1 MPKWVKVLL
10 IVVGTLF
17 VVLIAAGFFGVMALK
32 RTVEDVQKEAEMAKV
47 DGEVFGMT
55 STTEE
60 CVEEM
65 VHRSAKCEGFSP
77 TCAPPLSAFL
87 WACVEGATYEP
98 SFCASMP
105 QGTRENAMME
115 WGQEICAK
123 YGQPSNTICAMSVAT
138 ISGYCESKKQQ
149 QS

>member
-17 VVLIAAGFFGVMALK
+17 VVLVVAGFVGAMALK
-32 RTVEDVQKEAEMAKV
+32 STVEDVQREARMATV

-65 VHRSAKCEGFSP
+65 VNRSAVCEGFSP

-87 WACVEGATYEP
+87 WACVEEATYQP
-98 SFCASMP
+98 SFCTGMP
-105 QGTRENAMME
+105 PLTQENAMME
-115 WGQEICAK
+115 WGQETCAK
-123 YGQPSNTICAMSVAT
+123 YGQPSNPMCALAVAT
-138 ISGYCESKKQQ
+138 ITGYCESRKQMR
-149 QS
+149 